1 MTISSLSKPTQPPGE
16 LMTTTPLPAGTT
28 PLPAGTTPLPAG
40 TWQLDTGAT
49 TVNVSVKMLG
59 VFTVPATLAVA
70 SGTIEIDANH
80 EVTGVDITV
89 DASSYSSKI
98 AKRNK
103 HVLSSDFL
111 DTDNHATISFRAEHV
126 SSNDASST
134 DATHTSAT
142 YTSAGVVTIKGQ
154 SSPVDVVIAGVD
166 VTGDTGSFTAT
177 ATVDRTAIGVGKLS
191 TLVIGQDLQIEV
203 AAIAR
208 RVS

>member
-1 MTISSLSKPTQPPGE
+1 MT
-16 LMTTTPLPAGTT
+16 TT

-59 VFTVPATLAVA
+59 VFTVPATLSVT

-89 DASSYSSKI
+89 DASSYSSKN

-111 DTDNHATISFRAEHV
+111 DTDNHATISFRAGHV
-126 SSNDASST
+126 ASDGASST
-134 DATHTSAT
+134 DAT

-154 SSPVDVVIAGVD
+154 SSPVDVAIAGVD

-177 ATVDRTAIGVGKLS
+177 ATVDRKAIGVGKLS
-191 TLVIGQDLQIEV
+191 TFVIGQDLQLEV

>member
-1 MTISSLSKPTQPPGE
+1 
-16 LMTTTPLPAGTT
+16 MTTTQ
-28 PLPAGTTPLPAG
+28 LPAG

-59 VFTVPATLAVA
+59 VFTVPATLSVT
-70 SGTIEIDANH
+70 SGIEIDANH

-89 DASSYSSKI
+89 GAASYSSKN

-103 HVLSSDFL
+103 HVLGSDFL
-111 DTDNHATISFRAEHV
+111 DTDNHATISFRAGQV
-126 SSNDASST
+126 SSDGASST
-134 DATHTSAT
+134 GAT

-154 SSPVDVVIAGVD
+154 SSPVDVAIAGVD
-166 VTGDTGSFTAT
+166 VTSDTGSFSAT
-177 ATVDRTAIGVGKLS
+177 ATVDRKAIGVGKFS
-191 TLVIGQDLQIEV
+191 TLVIGQDLQLEV